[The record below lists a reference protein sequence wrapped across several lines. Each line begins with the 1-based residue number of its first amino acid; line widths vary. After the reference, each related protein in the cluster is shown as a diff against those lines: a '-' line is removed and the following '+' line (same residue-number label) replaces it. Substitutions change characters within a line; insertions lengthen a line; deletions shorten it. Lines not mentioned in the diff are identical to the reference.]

1 MTDDTLD
8 VRELTEL
15 DAALERELDDFE
27 LDGTLDAVELLELEE
42 TGVLDFEREELIFD
56 ELELE
61 LLGAHCADLGKNAQK
76 SEFAATVCVPVTREP
91 SNAFAMMNCCRI
103 TTPPKI
109 AVRANSVKSK
119 WTRFIRV
126 VGNDVCIACI
136 ISYFSDFCKE
146 GLIIPEHSPPG
157 AMALSDSYCLG
168 FVVSKN
174 LARKQ
179 RIWE

>member
-103 TTPPKI
+103 TTPPKM
-109 AVRANSVKSK
+109 AVRANNVKSK
-119 WTRFIRV
+119 WIRFIRV
-126 VGNDVCIACI
+126 VENNVCIR
-136 ISYFSDFCKE
+136 
-146 GLIIPEHSPPG
+146 
-157 AMALSDSYCLG
+157 SYCTMKFHFHQESDLRSRHNG
-168 FVVSKN
+168 LKIA
-174 LARKQ
+174 L
-179 RIWE
+179 